1 MEDLKQLAQN
11 LMELDDQMV
20 ACMKC
25 GMCQA
30 VCPVFAETM
39 QEADV
44 TRGKIALLEKLAHEM
59 VKDADQVNE
68 KLNRCLLCGSCA
80 ANCPSGVK
88 IMDIFMKARVIVT
101 SYKGLSPAKKM
112 IFKGLLTRPKLF
124 NTLTEMSAKFQ
135 GPFAKIA
142 DKASG
147 AASCAMLNPLLGERH
162 FMPLAKDLSARIILN
177 WILPAVKAVSR

>member
-1 MEDLKQLAQN
+1 
-11 LMELDDQMV
+11 
-20 ACMKC
+20 
-25 GMCQA
+25 
-30 VCPVFAETM
+30 
-39 QEADV
+39 
-44 TRGKIALLEKLAHEM
+44 M

-135 GPFAKIA
+135 GPFAKVA
-142 DKASG
+142 
-147 AASCAMLNPLLGERH
+147 
-162 FMPLAKDLSARIILN
+162 ARIRCCKLCHAE
-177 WILPAVKAVSR
+177 PASR